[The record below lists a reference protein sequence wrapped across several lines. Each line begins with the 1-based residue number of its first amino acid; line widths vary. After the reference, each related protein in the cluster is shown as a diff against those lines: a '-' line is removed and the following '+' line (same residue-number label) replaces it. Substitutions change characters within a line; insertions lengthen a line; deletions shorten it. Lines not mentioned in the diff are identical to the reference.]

1 MRTVLCRGRWFLLMP
16 VFVCVGMLSAGE
28 AALAAPG
35 RLTLTTERVVVF
47 KDGYALFVKK
57 ATATADAEGRVFTD
71 QVPEGAVLGCFWA
84 TGNNKVL
91 SMRAEWDE
99 RQEERASESNC
110 ISTLELLRANKGKM
124 VKLGLTGTPATVVSG
139 TVIDVLELPP
149 DTKDPA
155 LRLAPLASIS
165 SSHWSLAEAAMPA
178 AKEVVKEL
186 IPRGGS
192 LVAIDTVDQGRL
204 VMPVHE
210 IRTVSGAELV
220 TKMTR
225 RELVSTR
232 SKRLSFDLGK
242 ENAGKNSELQIY
254 YFSEGVRWIPTYRV
268 AADKPDKADISLQG
282 EILNEAEDISGA
294 AIDLVVSVPNFR
306 FKTTPS
312 PLALE
317 QVLRS
322 SLSAAAPGLMGASSV
337 ASQSYAMSS
346 FSNRA
351 SEHLQ
356 GGAGEGGG
364 IAALAP
370 ELGAGAQADMFV
382 YSARTLSLKK
392 GARATIPL
400 WDSSVVLRN
409 IYTLDMKIARDSR
422 SGYAVERSSM
432 AQPSRSPLKLS
443 ENEVWHQFELAN
455 SGNVPWTTGAA
466 LIMRGNVPLGQELLT
481 YTPLGGKTLLPVTV
495 AINMCGSIKEEEL
508 ARQQNAM
515 TWDGYQYALVR
526 KKATITVSNFR
537 TEKSV
542 TRVTVAIGGKAEKP
556 SNEGIVKLNDSRPE
570 DWQNG
575 DWRGVNNHSDVSWDL
590 EMAPGEIKTLT
601 FEFSFY
607 IR

>member
-1 MRTVLCRGRWFLLMP
+1 MRTAMCLDSRVLLIL
-16 VFVCVGMLSAGE
+16 VLICVGMLRAGE
-28 AALAAPG
+28 AVPAAPG
-35 RLTLTTERVVVF
+35 RLTLATERVVVF

-57 ATATADAEGRVFTD
+57 GTATADAEGRVFTD

-84 TGNNKVL
+84 TGNSKVL

-99 RQEERASESNC
+99 RQEDRATETNC
-110 ISTLELLRANKGKM
+110 VSTLELLRVNKGKM
-124 VKLGLTGTPATVVSG
+124 VKLGLNGTPASVVSG
-139 TVIDVLELPP
+139 TVIDVLDLPP
-149 DTKDPA
+149 DTKDPGLA
-155 LRLAPLASIS
+155 LAPLASIS
-165 SSHWSLAEAAMPA
+165 SSTHWSHIAAANPT

-186 IPRGGS
+186 TPRGGHL
-192 LVAIDTVDQGRL
+192 LVIDTVDQGRL
-204 VMPVHE
+204 VMPVGE
-210 IRTVSGAELV
+210 IRTLSGAELV

-225 RELVSTR
+225 HEMVSTR
-232 SKRLSFDLGK
+232 SKRLSFDMGK
-242 ENAGKNSELQIY
+242 EFAGKNSDLQIY

-268 AADKPDKADISLQG
+268 AADKADKADISLQG
-282 EILNEAEDISGA
+282 EILNEAEDIAGA
-294 AIDLVVSVPNFR
+294 ALDLVVGVPNFR

-317 QVLRS
+317 QVLRN
-322 SLSAAAPGLMGASSV
+322 SLAAAVPGLMGGNAY
-337 ASQSYAMSS
+337 ASQS

-351 SEHLQ
+351 GERM
-356 GGAGEGGG
+356 GGAEEGG
-364 IAALAP
+364 AVALAP
-370 ELGAGAQADMFV
+370 ELAAGAQADMFV
-382 YSARTLSLKK
+382 YSAPTLSLKK

-400 WDSSVVLRN
+400 WQNRVALRN
-409 IYTLDMKIARDSR
+409 IYTLDIKVVRDSH
-422 SGYAVERSSM
+422 SGYAVDRDPNQ
-432 AQPSRSPLKLS
+432 AGRHPKSPLKFA

-481 YTPLGGKTLLPVTV
+481 YTPLAGKTLLPVTV
-495 AINMCGSIKEEEL
+495 AINMCGNIKEEEL
-508 ARQQNAM
+508 ARQQNAI